1 MKKINDLLTVH
12 NSILATVSV
21 LVLLA
26 ALIVMGLLTPF
37 IVKITTG
44 EKILLD
50 ATYFNV
56 RTAVPVLALVILLII
71 CLLMGSAGKKE
82 SIAVLGLGIAG
93 SGLSAYFSL
102 FPSMPINIAFPLL
115 AAALFA
121 GIYRLISLF
130 SLKDKALKGNMR
142 RVGSHIIHLGVILL
156 LLGIV
161 FSTNMKQEDSAVI
174 HTGKVATFESMG
186 YSIYVTNISSGVEG
200 KPFSGYSGSAYVSTV
215 DFDVYR
221 RGRLLDQGQIRY
233 ISDYKWGQAY
243 TETYI
248 HRGLLE
254 ELFIAPKSVDTEGE
268 AVDLYVRKVPFMTF
282 LWGGF
287 YIMALGMVMIF
298 VSEFLFP
305 ETKKKVKL

>member
-1 MKKINDLLTVH
+1 MKKIDELLTVR
-12 NSILATVSV
+12 NRILATVSA

-50 ATYFNV
+50 AAYFNA
-56 RTAVPVLALVILLII
+56 RTAVPVLILVILLII

-82 SIAVLGLGIAG
+82 SIVVLGLGIIG
-93 SGLSAYFSL
+93 SGLSTYFSL
-102 FPSMPINIAFPLL
+102 FSSMPINIAFPLL

-121 GIYRLISLF
+121 GIYKLF
-130 SLKDKALKGNMR
+130 SLLSLRGKAVPENVR
-142 RVGSHIIHLGVILL
+142 RIGSHIIHLGVILL

-161 FSTNMKQEDSAVI
+161 FSANLKQEDSAVI

-186 YSIYVTNISSGVEG
+186 YSISVTNISSGVEG

-215 DFDVYR
+215 DFNVYR
-221 RGRLLDQGQIRY
+221 RGSLFDQGQIRY

-254 ELFIAPKSVDTEGE
+254 ELFIAPKSVDTENG

-287 YIMALGMVMIF
+287 YIMALGMVVVF
-298 VSEFLFP
+298 VSELLFS
-305 ETKKKVKL
+305 ESKKKVKL